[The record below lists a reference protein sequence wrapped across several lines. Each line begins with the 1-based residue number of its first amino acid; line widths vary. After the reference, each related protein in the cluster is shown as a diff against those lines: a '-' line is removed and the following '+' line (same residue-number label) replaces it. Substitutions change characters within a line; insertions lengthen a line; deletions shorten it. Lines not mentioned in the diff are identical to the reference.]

1 MSRLKQDKLSH
12 MLAAADAAKQAAE
25 QRSRRLEIKFAR
37 SDKGHAL
44 MQSAKLQAGATE
56 LEKQVTHLQED
67 VRHKVQWLP
76 GHCHCSYCE
85 ERSHMCEQCFAR
97 LNPPSFCAAAAAL
110 SGHIACVL
118 PWSCQPPSQGMQS
131 PL

>member
-1 MSRLKQDKLSH
+1 MSRLKQDKLSD

-56 LEKQVTHLQED
+56 LEKQVTRLQED
-67 VRHKVQWLP
+67 VRHKVHWLP

-85 ERSHMCEQCFAR
+85 ERSYMCEQCFA
-97 LNPPSFCAAAAAL
+97 LLTADAM
-110 SGHIACVL
+110 SGHIACLL
-118 PWSCQPPSQGMQS
+118 PWSCQLPS
-131 PL
+131 